1 MAMITYGEAHP
12 VGGSVGGTMH
22 MARETR
28 PITYDGHAR
37 WPAGGRRAYDERAK
51 DLPRSRDEDP
61 VEPGT
66 ADPATSR
73 GLLHAHISSCIDD
86 PDDRLMGH
94 QLVEALCA
102 SYGGGAGEDDDPSS
116 AFSERNIRVGEMD
129 PSQGPNKERDPQR
142 QTPGGLG
149 AGRDNGSNA
158 QREVMGTG
166 RNALDANL
174 GDAAAADRWVDD
186 FFARASRQKVAEKP
200 LAADASIEA
209 RIKRIVDGIVD
220 PQKRAAEAKAASARA
235 HDQAFDEWRATAERH
250 SRGDTAYHQLA
261 ADSARGSTRPAK
273 SGSETLADIL
283 AEAGPPPEQ
292 V

>member
-102 SYGGGAGEDDDPSS
+102 SYGGGAGEDDDPDDG
-116 AFSERNIRVGEMD
+116 AFSRRTIEAARMRQGEALEDD
-129 PSQGPNKERDPQR
+129 PGTSNGMP
-142 QTPGGLG
+142 
-149 AGRDNGSNA
+149 GRDNGSNA